1 MATRGSGLN
10 FTAVSIATAGSLTVE
25 LINRLINV
33 QLNKVSR
40 KIEGLKGK
48 LATNANTVEDYKTQT
63 IDPTIK
69 CDTTLEVVKSLPKF
83 TGKPTEYVGWREAAE
98 TVMSL

>member
-1 MATRGSGLN
+1 VATGGSAPN
-10 FTAVSIATAGSLTVE
+10 FSAGSIAKSGDLTVE

-33 QLNKVSR
+33 QLNEVSR
-40 KIEGLKGK
+40 KIEGLEGK
-48 LATNANTVEDYKTQT
+48 LATDENTVEDYNIQT

-83 TGKPTEYVGWREAAE
+83 TGEPTKYAGWRE
-98 TVMSL
+98 SL